1 MQNKLIEK
9 IKKDS
14 IGTLLLKGGYIILG
28 FISSVL
34 LARFLGASQYG
45 EYSYLISIMTI
56 AISFIEFGFPTFL
69 IRKISE
75 LNVKEN
81 AQSMVNIIWNSL
93 YFLFFIS
100 IIGTF
105 TIYIVINYI
114 NIENKIL
121 YYWLIPI
128 AITMTFSSYRAAI
141 MRGLNK
147 VIIGQF
153 PDEIGKPLL
162 MIIFVICCVYIFKIE
177 LTTISL
183 LQINIATS
191 IIILI
196 VGYKTLFSELNIIK
210 LYQRNK
216 FDIQVFKET
225 TPYFLLALLLILQ
238 QNIDVLMIGKIMSM
252 EDVGVYKIASMNAN
266 LIGLTLMAI
275 SMAIMP
281 NISKLYKEKQYK
293 SLQTIIVKG
302 HKYAFILALPILII
316 FFFLGKVYL
325 VTIFGDEYANSYTA
339 LNILAFGKLF
349 YAGIGLIGTVF
360 NMIGLSWYVAI
371 NAFFIVFIN
380 FILNYFLIPIY
391 GIEGAAI
398 ATIISQLGANIILL
412 IVFYRKFKLN
422 LSLFGKQGLE
432 HE

>member
-1 MQNKLIEK
+1 MNKSLIKK

-14 IGTLLLKGGYIILG
+14 IGTLLMKGGYIILG
-28 FISSVL
+28 FISSIL
-34 LARFLGASQYG
+34 LARFLGATQYG

-56 AISFIEFGFPTFL
+56 VIAFIEFGFPTFL

-75 LNVKEN
+75 LNINEN
-81 AQSMVNIIWNSL
+81 IESIVSIIWNSL

-100 IIGTF
+100 ILGSFIAYTFIEYTSIG
-105 TIYIVINYI
+105 
-114 NIENKIL
+114 NKEF
-121 YYWLIPI
+121 YYCLIPI
-128 AITMTFSSYRAAI
+128 AISMTFSSYRASI

-162 MIIFVICCVYIFKIE
+162 MIIFIISFVYIFEIE
-177 LTTISL
+177 LTTLNL

-191 IIILI
+191 IVILI
-196 VGYKTLFSELNIIK
+196 VGYKTLFSQIDIIK
-210 LYQRNK
+210 LYKKNK

-252 EDVGVYKIASMNAN
+252 QDVGIYKIAIMNAN

-281 NISKLYKEKQYK
+281 NISKLYKEKQYNI
-293 SLQTIIVKG
+293 LQSIIVKG
-302 HKYAFILALPILII
+302 HKYAFILALPILVV

-325 VTIFGDEYANSYTA
+325 VTIFGDEYANAYIA

-360 NMIGLSWYVAI
+360 NMIGLSWYVTI

-398 ATIISQLGANIILL
+398 ATILSQLGANIILI
-412 IVFYRKFKLN
+412 IVFYRKFNLN

-432 HE
+432 NE